1 MLDLLTHEIYM
12 CDKRDLLTTKAVLC
26 CQELTCVTCQKIIQG
41 ESILEGFVMILR

>member
-26 CQELTCVTCQKIIQG
+26 CQELTCVTCDM
-41 ESILEGFVMILR
+41 SR